1 MHQHHHLAAELARLH
16 RADLHADAE
25 RTRRSR
31 RILTTDRRFLR
42 RS

>member
-1 MHQHHHLAAELARLH
+1 MHQHHHLIAELTRLH

-25 RTRRSR
+25 RSRRSR
-31 RILTTDRRFLR
+31 RSVSTDRRFLR